1 MMDKGKMKSPMDRR
15 DFLRTCSA
23 VVAGGVALA
32 SGGLLAA
39 RASTKEGEVLS
50 APSVAVVR
58 QIAC

>member
-1 MMDKGKMKSPMDRR
+1 MDKGKMKSPMDRR

-39 RASTKEGEVLS
+39 RASTKEGEVFW
-50 APSVAVVR
+50 
-58 QIAC
+58 QIDPYKCTQCGR